1 MNWITKFIKP
11 KIESLFKKKTAD
23 SDQALWTTCE
33 CKNLIYKEDLQK
45 NFNCC
50 PKCNVHH
57 KLSCVER
64 FNIFFDNKEFE
75 IIETPLPKDDPLNFV
90 DNKKYAD
97 RLKSARKITKQD
109 DAVSIATGKVENIQV
124 TVGAQD
130 FRFIGGSFG
139 AASGE
144 AFIHGAQHAID
155 NKNPFIFYSCS
166 GGQRLMESSIALMQM
181 SRTVLAVNEL
191 KKNNIPFI
199 VVLTNPTTG
208 GVTASWA
215 MLGDILIA
223 EPKATIGFA
232 GKRVIADT
240 IRETLPANFQT
251 AEWARDSGQ
260 IDLVVER
267 QFLRSA
273 IGKLLTVLLKKR
285 ETQVNT
291 DSSNVVTLDSSIHK
305 TSKALQQKN

>member
-1 MNWITKFIKP
+1 M
-11 KIESLFKKKTAD
+11 
-23 SDQALWTTCE
+23 
-33 CKNLIYKEDLQK
+33 
-45 NFNCC
+45 
-50 PKCNVHH
+50 
-57 KLSCVER
+57 
-64 FNIFFDNKEFE
+64 
-75 IIETPLPKDDPLNFV
+75 PKDDPLNFV
-90 DNKKYAD
+90 DKKKYTD

-109 DAVSIATGKVENIQV
+109 DAVAIATGKVENIQV

-144 AFIHGAQHAID
+144 AFIHGAQHAIE
-155 NKNPFIFYSCS
+155 NKNPFIFFSCS
-166 GGQRLMESSIALMQM
+166 GGQRMMESSIALMQM

-232 GKRVIADT
+232 GRRVIQDT
-240 IRETLPANFQT
+240 VRETLPEEFQT
-251 AEWARDSGQ
+251 AEYVRDHGG
-260 IDLVVER
+260 IDLVIER
-267 QFLRSA
+267 QFLRTT
-273 IGKLLTVLLKKR
+273 IGSLLTVLLKKA
-285 ETQVNT
+285 ETQANT
-291 DSSNVVTLDSSIHK
+291 DNSNVVTLDSSLQK
-305 TSKALQQKN
+305 SSKAL